1 MIKSPPKVMTFSATD
16 PTGGAGLQADILTIS
31 SLGCHPVSIA
41 TGFTVQDTIGVNKLI
56 PIDSELV
63 NDQARLILEDMDAE
77 IFKLGLLGSKENIT
91 TIAEIISDYPETPL
105 IIDPVLASGRG
116 DEFSDTEARNMMME
130 LLFPEALLIT
140 PNSLEARQLVCNE
153 EEPSDV
159 AIEVCADRYKEMGC
173 ENILITGTH
182 ENTDNVINT
191 FYNSSN
197 QIIPYH
203 WDRLPGSYHGSGCT
217 LTAAI
222 SAYYALGLSIDEAI
236 EEAQHFTWQ
245 TLKNGFK
252 PGMGQLIPNRFFRDN
267 DFEDDGKFKHH

>member
-1 MIKSPPKVMTFSATD
+1 MIKSPPRVMTFSATD
-16 PTGGAGLQADILTIS
+16 PTSGAGLQADILTIS

-41 TGFTVQDTIGVNKLI
+41 TGFTVQDTVGVNKLI
-56 PIDSELV
+56 PVDSELV
-63 NDQARLILEDMDAE
+63 NDQARFILEDMEVE

-91 TIAEIISDYPETPL
+91 TIAEIISDYPDIPL

-116 DEFSDTEARNMMME
+116 DEFSDIEARNMMME
-130 LLFPEALLIT
+130 LLFPESLLIT
-140 PNSLEARQLVCNE
+140 PNSLEARQLVGNE
-153 EEPSDV
+153 EES
-159 AIEVCADRYKEMGC
+159 ADISIDACVDRFKEMGC

-182 ENTDNVINT
+182 ENTENVINT
-191 FYNSSN
+191 LYNSSN
-197 QIIPYH
+197 QVIPYH

-222 SAYYALGLSIDEAI
+222 SAYYALGLSIDEAV

-267 DFEDDGKFKHH
+267 DFEDDGKFTHH

>member
-1 MIKSPPKVMTFSATD
+1 MIKSPPRVMTFSATD
-16 PTGGAGLQADILTIS
+16 PTSGAGLQADILTIS

-56 PIDSELV
+56 PVDSELV
-63 NDQARLILEDMDAE
+63 NDQARFILEDMEVE

-91 TIAEIISDYPETPL
+91 TIAEIISDYPDIPL

-116 DEFSDTEARNMMME
+116 DEFSDIEARNMMME
-130 LLFPEALLIT
+130 LLFPESLLIT
-140 PNSLEARQLVCNE
+140 PNSLEARQLVGNE
-153 EEPSDV
+153 EES
-159 AIEVCADRYKEMGC
+159 ADISIDACVDRFKEMGC

-182 ENTDNVINT
+182 ENTENVINT
-191 FYNSSN
+191 LYNSSN
-197 QIIPYH
+197 QVIPYH

-222 SAYYALGLSIDEAI
+222 SAYYALGLSIDEAV

-267 DFEDDGKFKHH
+267 DFEDDGKFTHH

>member
-1 MIKSPPKVMTFSATD
+1 MIKSLPKVMTFSATD

-63 NDQARLILEDMDAE
+63 NDQARFILEDMEVD

-91 TIAEIISDYPETPL
+91 TIAEIISDYPDIPL

-116 DEFSDTEARNMMME
+116 DEFTDIEARNMMME
-130 LLFPEALLIT
+130 LLFPESLLIT
-140 PNSLEARQLVCNE
+140 PNSLEARQLTCNE
-153 EEPSDV
+153 EENSDL
-159 AIEVCADRYKEMGC
+159 AIEVCADRFKEMGC

-182 ENTDNVINT
+182 ENTENVINT
-191 FYNSSN
+191 LYNSSN
-197 QIIPYH
+197 QTIPYH

-217 LTAAI
+217 LAAAI
-222 SAYYALGLSIDEAI
+222 SAYYALGLSIDGAV

-252 PGMGQLIPNRFFRDN
+252 PGMGQLIPNRFFRDS
-267 DFEDDGKFKHH
+267 DFEDDGKFTHH

>member
-1 MIKSPPKVMTFSATD
+1 MIKSPPRVMTFSATD
-16 PTGGAGLQADILTIS
+16 PTSGAGLQADILTIS

-56 PIDSELV
+56 PVDSELV
-63 NDQARLILEDMDAE
+63 NDQARFILKDMEVE

-91 TIAEIISDYPETPL
+91 TIAEIISDYPDTPL

-116 DEFSDTEARNMMME
+116 DEFSDIEARNMMME
-130 LLFPEALLIT
+130 LLFPESLLIT
-140 PNSLEARQLVCNE
+140 PNSLEARQLVGNE
-153 EEPSDV
+153 EES
-159 AIEVCADRYKEMGC
+159 ADISIDACVDRFKEMGC

-182 ENTDNVINT
+182 ENTENVINT
-191 FYNSSN
+191 LYNSSN
-197 QIIPYH
+197 QVIPYH

-222 SAYYALGLSIDEAI
+222 SAYYALGLSIDEAV

-267 DFEDDGKFKHH
+267 DFEDDGKFTHH

>member
-31 SLGCHPVSIA
+31 SLGCHPISIA

-63 NDQARLILEDMDAE
+63 NDQARLILEDMEVE

-91 TIAEIISDYPETPL
+91 TIAEIISDYPDTPL

-116 DEFSDTEARNMMME
+116 DEFSDIEARNMMME
-130 LLFPEALLIT
+130 LLFPESLLIT
-140 PNSLEARQLVCNE
+140 PNSSEARQLVSNE
-153 EEPSDV
+153 ENPSNLP
-159 AIEVCADRYKEMGC
+159 IELCVDRFKEMGC

-182 ENTDNVINT
+182 ENTENVINT
-191 FYNSSN
+191 LYNSSN
-197 QIIPYH
+197 QIIPFH

-222 SAYYALGLSIDEAI
+222 SAYYALGLSIEEAV

-245 TLKNGFK
+245 ALKNGFK
-252 PGMGQLIPNRFFRDN
+252 PGMGQFIPNRFFRDN
-267 DFEDDGKFKHH
+267 NYEDDGKFTHH

>member
-31 SLGCHPVSIA
+31 SLGCHPISIA

-63 NDQARLILEDMDAE
+63 NDQARHILEDMEVE
-77 IFKLGLLGSKENIT
+77 IFKLGLLGSKENIA
-91 TIAEIISDYPETPL
+91 TIAEIISDYPDTPL

-116 DEFSDTEARNMMME
+116 DEFSDIEARNMMME
-130 LLFPEALLIT
+130 LLFPESLLIT
-140 PNSLEARQLVCNE
+140 PNSSEARQLVSNE
-153 EEPSDV
+153 ENPSNLP
-159 AIEVCADRYKEMGC
+159 IELCVDRFKEMGC

-182 ENTDNVINT
+182 ENTENVINT
-191 FYNSSN
+191 LYNSSN
-197 QIIPYH
+197 QIIPFH

-222 SAYYALGLSIDEAI
+222 SAYYALGLSIEEAV

-245 TLKNGFK
+245 ALKNGFK
-252 PGMGQLIPNRFFRDN
+252 PGMGQFIPNRFFRDN
-267 DFEDDGKFKHH
+267 NYEDDGKFTHH

>member
-1 MIKSPPKVMTFSATD
+1 MIKSLPKVMTFSATD

-56 PIDSELV
+56 PVDSELV
-63 NDQARLILEDMDAE
+63 NDQARFILEDMEVD

-91 TIAEIISDYPETPL
+91 TIAEIISDYPDIPL

-116 DEFSDTEARNMMME
+116 DEFTDIEARNMMME
-130 LLFPEALLIT
+130 LLFPESLLIT
-140 PNSLEARQLVCNE
+140 PNSSEARQLISNE
-153 EEPSDV
+153 ENPSNLP
-159 AIEVCADRYKEMGC
+159 IELCVDRFKEMGC

-182 ENTDNVINT
+182 ENTENVINT
-191 FYNSSN
+191 LYNSSN
-197 QIIPYH
+197 QIIPFH

-222 SAYYALGLSIDEAI
+222 SAYYALGLSIEEAV

-245 TLKNGFK
+245 ALKNGFK
-252 PGMGQLIPNRFFRDN
+252 PGMGQFIPNRFFRDN
-267 DFEDDGKFKHH
+267 NYEDDGKFTHH

>member
-41 TGFTVQDTIGVNKLI
+41 TGFTIQDTIGVNKLI

-63 NDQARLILEDMDAE
+63 NDQARLILEDME
-77 IFKLGLLGSKENIT
+77 VETFKLGLLGSKENIA
-91 TIAEIISDYPETPL
+91 TIAEIISDYPDTPL

-116 DEFSDTEARNMMME
+116 DEFSDIEARNMMME
-130 LLFPEALLIT
+130 LLFPESLLIT
-140 PNSLEARQLVCNE
+140 PNSLEARQLVSNG
-153 EEPSDV
+153 EEPSDLT
-159 AIEVCADRYKEMGC
+159 IDVCADHFKEMGC

-182 ENTDNVINT
+182 ENTENVINT
-191 FYNSSN
+191 LYSSSN

-203 WDRLPGSYHGSGCT
+203 WDRLPGNYHGSGCT

-222 SAYYALGLSIDEAI
+222 SAYYALGLSIDEAV

-245 TLKNGFK
+245 TLKNGYK
-252 PGMGQLIPNRFFRDN
+252 PGMGQLIPNRFFRNN
-267 DFEDDGKFKHH
+267 DFEDDGKFTHH

>member
-1 MIKSPPKVMTFSATD
+1 MIKSLPKVMTFSATD

-63 NDQARLILEDMDAE
+63 NDQARFILEDMEVD

-91 TIAEIISDYPETPL
+91 TIAEIISDYPDIPL

-116 DEFSDTEARNMMME
+116 DEFTDIEARNMMME
-130 LLFPEALLIT
+130 LLFPESLLIT
-140 PNSLEARQLVCNE
+140 PNSLEARQLTCNE
-153 EEPSDV
+153 EENSDL
-159 AIEVCADRYKEMGC
+159 AIEVCADRFKEMGC

-182 ENTDNVINT
+182 ENTENIINT
-191 FYNSSN
+191 LYNSSN
-197 QIIPYH
+197 QTIPYH

-217 LTAAI
+217 LAAAI
-222 SAYYALGLSIDEAI
+222 SAYYALGLSIDEAV

-252 PGMGQLIPNRFFRDN
+252 PGMGQLIPNRFFRDS
-267 DFEDDGKFKHH
+267 DFEDDGKFTHH

>member
-63 NDQARLILEDMDAE
+63 NDQARLILEDMEVE

-159 AIEVCADRYKEMGC
+159 AIEVCADRFKEMGC

>member
-1 MIKSPPKVMTFSATD
+1 MIKSLPKVMTFSATD

-63 NDQARLILEDMDAE
+63 NDQARFILEDMEVD

-91 TIAEIISDYPETPL
+91 TIAEIISDYPDIPL

-116 DEFSDTEARNMMME
+116 DEFTDIEARNMMME
-130 LLFPEALLIT
+130 LLFPESLLIT
-140 PNSLEARQLVCNE
+140 PNSLEARQLTCNE
-153 EEPSDV
+153 EENSDL
-159 AIEVCADRYKEMGC
+159 AIEVCADRFKEMGC

-182 ENTDNVINT
+182 ENTENIINT
-191 FYNSSN
+191 LYNSSN
-197 QIIPYH
+197 QTIPYH

-217 LTAAI
+217 LAAAI
-222 SAYYALGLSIDEAI
+222 SAYYALGLSIDEAV

-252 PGMGQLIPNRFFRDN
+252 PGMGQFIPNRFFRDS
-267 DFEDDGKFKHH
+267 DFEDNGKFTHH

>member
-1 MIKSPPKVMTFSATD
+1 MIKSLPKVMTFSATD

-56 PIDSELV
+56 PVDSELV
-63 NDQARLILEDMDAE
+63 NDQARFILEDMEVD

-91 TIAEIISDYPETPL
+91 TIAEIISDYPDIPL

-116 DEFSDTEARNMMME
+116 DEFTDIEARNMMME
-130 LLFPEALLIT
+130 LLFPESLLIT
-140 PNSLEARQLVCNE
+140 PNSLEARQLTCNE
-153 EEPSDV
+153 EENSDL
-159 AIEVCADRYKEMGC
+159 AIEVCADRFKEMGC

-182 ENTDNVINT
+182 ENTENIINT
-191 FYNSSN
+191 LYNSSN
-197 QIIPYH
+197 QTIPYH

-217 LTAAI
+217 LAAAI
-222 SAYYALGLSIDEAI
+222 SAYYALGLSIDEAV

-252 PGMGQLIPNRFFRDN
+252 PGMGQLIPNRFFRDS
-267 DFEDDGKFKHH
+267 DFEDNGKFTHH

>member
-31 SLGCHPVSIA
+31 SLGCHPISIA

-63 NDQARLILEDMDAE
+63 NDQARLILEDMEVE

-91 TIAEIISDYPETPL
+91 TIAEIISDYPDTPL

-116 DEFSDTEARNMMME
+116 DEFSDIEARNMMME
-130 LLFPEALLIT
+130 LLFPESLLIT
-140 PNSLEARQLVCNE
+140 PNSSEARQLVSNE
-153 EEPSDV
+153 ENPSNLP
-159 AIEVCADRYKEMGC
+159 IELCVDRFKEMGC

-182 ENTDNVINT
+182 ENTENVINT
-191 FYNSSN
+191 LYNSSN
-197 QIIPYH
+197 QIIPFH

-222 SAYYALGLSIDEAI
+222 SAYYALGLSIDEAV

-245 TLKNGFK
+245 ALKNGFK
-252 PGMGQLIPNRFFRDN
+252 PGMGQFIPNRFFRDN
-267 DFEDDGKFKHH
+267 NYEDDGKLTHH

>member
-16 PTGGAGLQADILTIS
+16 PTGGAGLQADILTIA

-56 PIDSELV
+56 PIDSDMV
-63 NDQARLILEDMDAE
+63 NNQARLILEDMEVE

-91 TIAEIISDYPETPL
+91 TIAEIISDYPEIPL

-116 DEFSDTEARNMMME
+116 DEFSDIEARNMMME
-130 LLFPEALLIT
+130 LLFPESLLIT
-140 PNSLEARQLVCNE
+140 PNSLEARQLVSNE
-153 EEPSDV
+153 DEPSDLS
-159 AIEVCADRYKEMGC
+159 IEVCARRLKEMGC

-182 ENTDNVINT
+182 ENTENVINT
-191 FYNSSN
+191 LYSSSN
-197 QIIPYH
+197 QITPYH

-217 LTAAI
+217 LTSAI
-222 SAYYALGLSIDEAI
+222 SAYYALGLSIEEAV

-245 TLKNGFK
+245 ALKNGFK
-252 PGMGQLIPNRFFRDN
+252 PGMGQLIPNRFFQDN
-267 DFEDDGKFKHH
+267 GLEDDGKFTHH